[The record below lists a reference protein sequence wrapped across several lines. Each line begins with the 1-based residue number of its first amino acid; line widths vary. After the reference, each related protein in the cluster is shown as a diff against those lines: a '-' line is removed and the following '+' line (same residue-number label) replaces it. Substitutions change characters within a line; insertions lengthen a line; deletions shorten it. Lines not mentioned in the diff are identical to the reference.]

1 VQVVKA
7 RAAAVNTQRAPAAF
21 SVERVLVD
29 ATTRR
34 QLFSALEK
42 AGLKAES
49 G

>member
-1 VQVVKA
+1 V
-7 RAAAVNTQRAPAAF
+7 PAAF
-21 SVERVLVD
+21 SVERWVERVLVD